1 MGVLHRS
8 DIGDR
13 NERADFFE
21 RFVQRLLHQW
31 HHLRP
36 EMNEQPLGFPMPKTA
51 QADSGTEKVHHEGVQ
66 QHTPASALGDTPYV
80 VEES

>member
-31 HHLRP
+31 RYIRP
-36 EMNEQPLGFPMPKTA
+36 EVNEQPLSLPVPKTA
-51 QADSGTEKVHHEGVQ
+51 QADSGAQKIHHESVQ
-66 QHTPASALGDTPYV
+66 QHTPAPAAGDTP
-80 VEES
+80 